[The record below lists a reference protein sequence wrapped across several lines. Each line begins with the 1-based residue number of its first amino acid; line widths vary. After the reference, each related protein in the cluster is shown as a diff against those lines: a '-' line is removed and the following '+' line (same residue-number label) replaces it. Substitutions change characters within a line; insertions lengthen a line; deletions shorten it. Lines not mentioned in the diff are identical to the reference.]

1 MRWNSYCP
9 RKPGLT
15 ATAGAFRGEYSANR
29 DRPMCMNEL
38 EYISVLEEVGLDK
51 ELYLFGNKSL
61 KFLPKQSKDQTKK
74 ERGMCFK
81 TEFDPRALQASCSA
95 TALVLR

>member
-29 DRPMCMNEL
+29 DRPMRMNEE
-38 EYISVLEEVGLDK
+38 EYISVIEKDGLDK
-51 ELYLFGNKSL
+51 EQNLFGNKSL
-61 KFLPKQSKDQTKK
+61 KFLPKKSKDQTKK
-74 ERGMCFK
+74 KREKC
-81 TEFDPRALQASCSA
+81 
-95 TALVLR
+95 VLKRSLIPEL